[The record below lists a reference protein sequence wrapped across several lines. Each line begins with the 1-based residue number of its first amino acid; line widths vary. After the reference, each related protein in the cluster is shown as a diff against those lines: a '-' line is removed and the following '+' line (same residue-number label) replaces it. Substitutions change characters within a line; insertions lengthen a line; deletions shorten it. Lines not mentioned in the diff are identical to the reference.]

1 MKLLASVDP
10 DREQLWI
17 DWGQQQIVAELR
29 RTDRRVFRIEVQP
42 SGQVIIFA
50 PFGPAIEEIEERVKR
65 KGAWLF
71 QEIKRVAD
79 KPSATTERR
88 FISGETHLLLGR
100 QYRLAIEQSENA
112 EVRIV
117 GSRLI
122 ITARRIDD
130 QAHCRR
136 LLTAFY
142 AITARNVF
150 SERLDS
156 VASPFIRRGLRK
168 PEIVIRR
175 LTKRWGSFS
184 PKGRIVLNIDLV
196 RASPMMIDYV
206 ICHELAHAFYPDHG
220 KEWQS
225 LFDTV
230 MPDWR
235 ARKASL
241 EQLLA

>member
-1 MKLLASVDP
+1 MTLLTSEDTGC
-10 DREQLWI
+10 EQLRI
-17 DWGQQQIVAELR
+17 EWGQQQIVAELR
-29 RTDRRVFRIEVQP
+29 RTDRRVLRIEVLP
-42 SGQVIIFA
+42 SGQVVIFA
-50 PFGPAIEEIEERVKR
+50 PLGPAVDEIEERVKR

-79 KPSATTERR
+79 KPAATPERR
-88 FISGETHLLLGR
+88 FVSGETHLLLGR
-100 QYRLAIEQSENA
+100 QYRLLIEQGEDPH
-112 EVRIV
+112 VRIV
-117 GSRLI
+117 GSRLV
-122 ITARRIDD
+122 ITARRADD
-130 QAHCRR
+130 QAHFRR

-142 AITARNVF
+142 AITARCLF

-168 PEIVIRR
+168 PEIIIRR
-175 LTKRWGSFS
+175 LTKRWGSLS

-206 ICHELAHAFYPDHG
+206 ISHELAHAFHPDHG

-225 LFDTV
+225 LLDTV
-230 MPDWR
+230 MPDWK

-241 EQLLA
+241 EKLLG